1 MRSQRN
7 VFQMKKYGKKLE
19 KEQNEQTSNLLD
31 KEFKTMIRK
40 MFDEL
45 RRRTDEFSEIF
56 NRKRKYF
63 KKKSELKNRITEI

>member
-1 MRSQRN
+1 
-7 VFQMKKYGKKLE
+7 MKKYGKKLE

-56 NRKRKYF
+56 NRKR
-63 KKKSELKNRITEI
+63 ENI